1 MDGKP
6 EETITVKTTVQTETT
21 QTAEEILASVKKA
34 EQSATKVLADA
45 LREVFGENEKSGRF
59 VDVSRIPL
67 ICQNINTM
75 HGNLEDIRM
84 MMEKAIADSDKRY
97 VNHDQWWPVK
107 TIVYSGTG
115 AVLLAVVGAVVALII
130 KT

>member
-115 AVLLAVVGAVVALII
+115 AVLLAVVGAVIALII